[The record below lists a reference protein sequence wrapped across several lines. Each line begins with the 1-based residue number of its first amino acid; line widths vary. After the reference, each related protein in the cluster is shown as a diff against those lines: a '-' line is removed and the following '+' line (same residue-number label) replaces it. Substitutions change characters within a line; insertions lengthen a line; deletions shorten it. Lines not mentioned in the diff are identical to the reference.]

1 MNCDDFLTASETG
14 SFFDRRRAR
23 RHAASCPR
31 CAALLATFAAVKQ
44 EMASPPPLSAR
55 ERHLWKHA
63 MEGAEPRISLLPWWL
78 GIVGGLATL
87 ACVVLLVAKMTI
99 VKPRDI
105 GSPNP
110 PIAIVPPAPAPPILS
125 TPTVTEID
133 PAKELAQ
140 LSQATDRLDADLKKL
155 RQDALRRDARRQVAT
170 TFERFDKW

>member
-1 MNCDDFLTASETG
+1 
-14 SFFDRRRAR
+14 
-23 RHAASCPR
+23 
-31 CAALLATFAAVKQ
+31 
-44 EMASPPPLSAR
+44 
-55 ERHLWKHA
+55 
-63 MEGAEPRISLLPWWL
+63 MEGAEPRTSLLPRWL

-155 RQDALRRDARRQVAT
+155 RQDALRRDARRQVAM
-170 TFERFDKW
+170 TFEHFDKW